1 MIVLTVVIP
10 HKSLTAIAFEERNFL
25 TFLRRKKIPWSR
37 ITYLNP
43 EKAFDVFFHLKEKKH
58 EKTIANYFSNK
69 SIDYCWQI
77 NRLRRKKI
85 LFSDMDG
92 TVIKNETFNDLGKI
106 LNLEKAIT
114 EITRLGM
121 TGKINF
127 DASLQKR
134 VALLKHLPATKA
146 LQELEEKII
155 FSPGIFQLMKILKRN
170 QVKTVLI
177 TGGFSPISKYVQKK
191 IGFDLLKTNHYEIKQ
206 GYFTG
211 RTKGQLITPE
221 MKESIML
228 NILKKNDF
236 NRSHALAL
244 GDAINDLKMLK
255 RASLGIAYRG
265 IKELKKKIKSQINF
279 SDLTTALYYQGYTEE
294 EIFY

>member
-1 MIVLTVVIP
+1 MIP
-10 HKSLTAIAFEERNFL
+10 QKSSTAIALEERNL
-25 TFLRRKKIPWSR
+25 LSFLRRKKIPWSR
-37 ITYLNP
+37 VVYLDP
-43 EKAFDVFFHLKEKKH
+43 EKAFDVFFHWKERKH
-58 EKTIANYFSNK
+58 EGTIANYFANK
-69 SIDYCWQI
+69 SVDYCWQI

-106 LNLEKAIT
+106 LNLEKTIT

-121 TGKINF
+121 TGKISF

-155 FSPGIFQLMKILKRN
+155 FSPGVFQLMKILKRN

-177 TGGFSPISKYVQKK
+177 TGGFSPISKYVQKE
-191 IGFDLLKTNHYEIKQ
+191 IGFDLLKTNHYEIEN
-206 GYFTG
+206 GCFTG
-211 RTKGQLITPE
+211 RIKDRLITPE

-228 NILKKNDF
+228 EILKKNNL

-244 GDAINDLKMLK
+244 GDAVNDLKMLK
-255 RASLGIAYRG
+255 GASLGIAYLG
-265 IKELKKKIKSQINF
+265 VKELKEKIKSQINF
-279 SDLTTALYYQGYTEE
+279 SDLTTALYYQGYTKE